1 MAAEQNARARLL
13 CLVEILTMYSDEF
26 NILSIEEIA
35 EKLKEYG
42 YDVSIRTIISDIKAV
57 NMTTVKIISVST
69 PKKGYYL
76 AKSYSQY
83 AIHLI
88 VEAIFSSDFISEND
102 IKYIANYLKR
112 NTCLPSLD
120 LVLETTKNL
129 NAISPKREFS
139 IDVLRTLRTAIKE
152 KKKVKLVVSRIV
164 PGDSFSESEKLEDV
178 IVNPLK
184 IAVSYGSTALVFV
197 RDKLQ
202 EAAEFINLHRIKFA
216 EAIVEEAYNYDF
228 DTKSLINYF
237 DGHRAKS
244 SFHSTEWILL
254 RFKSEFTELI
264 ENHFSSPVLF
274 RKSAKDGYCVAKALT
289 AINLDLL
296 GWLFIHRDKIE
307 IVSPQFLIELFEE
320 KGKNFK

>member
-13 CLVEILTMYSDEF
+13 YIVEILSMYSDEF
-26 NILSIEEIA
+26 NVISIDEII
-35 EKLKEYG
+35 EKLKGYG
-42 YDVSIRTIISDIKAV
+42 YNVSARTVLADIKAI
-57 NMTTVKIISVST
+57 NATTVKIVSVST

-76 AKSYSQY
+76 AKSFSQH

-88 VEAIFSSDFISEND
+88 LEAIFSSDFISEND

-112 NTCLPSLD
+112 NTCLPTLE
-120 LVLETTKNL
+120 LVLGTTKNI

-139 IDVLRTLRTAIKE
+139 IDVLHSLRIAIKNM
-152 KKKVKLVVSRIV
+152 KKVRLVVSRIV
-164 PGDSFSESEKLEDV
+164 PGDSFSESEKLETV
-178 IVNPLK
+178 VVNPLE

-197 RDKLQ
+197 RNPDQ
-202 EAAEFINLHRIKFA
+202 ETTEFINLHRIKSA
-216 EAIVEEAYNYDF
+216 EILNEDACKHDF
-228 DTKSLINYF
+228 DIKNLVNYF
-237 DGHRAKS
+237 DGYLAKS
-244 SFHSTEWILL
+244 SFHSTDWLLL
-254 RFKSEFTELI
+254 RFRSEYTELI

-274 RKSAKDGYCVAKALT
+274 RKSAKEGYCVAKALT

-307 IVSPQFLIELFEE
+307 IVSPQYLIDLFEE

>member
-42 YDVSIRTIISDIKAV
+42 YDVAIRTILSDIKAV

-88 VEAIFSSDFISEND
+88 IESIFSSDFISESD

-112 NTCLPSLD
+112 NTCLPSLN
-120 LVLETTKNL
+120 LVLDTTKNL
-129 NAISPKREFS
+129 NAFSPKREFS
-139 IDVLRTLRTAIKE
+139 IDLLRCLRTAIKE

-164 PGDSFSESEKLEDV
+164 PGDSFSQSEKLEEI

-197 RDKLQ
+197 RNEQQ
-202 EAAEFINLHRIKFA
+202 ENAEFINLHRIKSA
-216 EAIVEEAYNYDF
+216 EAVSEDSFSRDF
-228 DTKSLINYF
+228 DVKTLVNYF
-237 DGHRAKS
+237 DGYLAKS
-244 SFHSTEWILL
+244 SFHSTEWLLL
-254 RFKSEFTELI
+254 RFKSEYTELI

-274 RKSAKDGYCVAKALT
+274 RKSSKDGYCVAKALT

-307 IVSPQFLIELFEE
+307 IVSPQFLIDLFEE
-320 KGKNFK
+320 KGKNFR

>member
-1 MAAEQNARARLL
+1 MAQEQNARARLL

-42 YDVSIRTIISDIKAV
+42 YDVSVRTILSDIKAV
-57 NMTTVKIISVST
+57 NLTTLKIISVSG

-88 VEAIFSSDFISEND
+88 LEAIFSSDFVSEND

-112 NTCLPSLD
+112 NTCLPTLD
-120 LVLETTKNL
+120 LVLGTTRNL

-139 IDVLRTLRTAIKE
+139 IDVLRSLRFAIRD
-152 KKKVKLVVSRIV
+152 KKKVELVVSRIV
-164 PGDSFSESEKLEDV
+164 PGDSFSQAETLETLT
-178 IVNPLK
+178 VNPLE
-184 IAVSYGSTALVFV
+184 IAISYGSTALVFV
-197 RDKLQ
+197 RSENQ
-202 EAAEFINLHRIKFA
+202 ESAEFINLHRIKSV
-216 EAIVEEAYNYDF
+216 EATNEKAFSFDYDPK
-228 DTKSLINYF
+228 TLVNYF
-237 DGHRAKS
+237 DGYRSKS
-244 SFHSTEWILL
+244 SFHSTEWLIL
-254 RFKSEFTELI
+254 RFKSEYTELI
-264 ENHFSSPVLF
+264 ENHFSSPVSF
-274 RKSAKDGYCVAKALT
+274 RKSAKEGYCVAKALT

-307 IVSPQFLIELFEE
+307 IVSPQFLIDLFEE

>member
-13 CLVEILTMYSDEF
+13 YIVEILTMYSDEF

-42 YDVSIRTIISDIKAV
+42 YDVSVRTILADIKAI
-57 NMTTVKIISVST
+57 NTTTVKIISVSS

-76 AKSYSQY
+76 AKSLSQHT
-83 AIHLI
+83 IHLI
-88 VEAIFSSDFISEND
+88 LEAIFSSDFISEND

-120 LVLETTKNL
+120 LVLNTTRNI

-139 IDVLRTLRTAIKE
+139 IDILRNLRMAISE

-164 PGDSFSESEKLEDV
+164 PGDSFSDYEKLETTV
-178 IVNPLK
+178 VNPLE
-184 IAVSYGSTALVFV
+184 IAVSYGSTALVFICNENQ
-197 RDKLQ
+197 DS
-202 EAAEFINLHRIKFA
+202 AEFINLHRIKSA
-216 EAIVEEAYNYDF
+216 EILNENAVKRDF
-228 DTKSLINYF
+228 DIKNLVNYF
-237 DGHRAKS
+237 DGYPAKS
-244 SFHSTEWILL
+244 SFHSTEWLIL
-254 RFKSEFTELI
+254 RFRSEYTELI

-274 RKSAKDGYCVAKALT
+274 RKSAREGYCVAKSLT

-307 IVSPQFLIELFEE
+307 IVSPQYLIDLFEE
-320 KGKNFK
+320 KGKNFR